1 MTMSKFWRLLQNGS
15 PSRSGKFHR
24 PIAPCANIVRRYW
37 DLRLK
42 WARFRNRI
50 ITMWKGRAPQ
60 RRARMWRIA
69 PSVRAF
75 ARGFA
80 DWRNR
85 PKSWAIMITATIM
98 TMTTIT
104 ITGMGTHI
112 VTNMCTLNIRMR
124 IIRMG
129 PCG

>member
-1 MTMSKFWRLLQNGS
+1 
-15 PSRSGKFHR
+15 
-24 PIAPCANIVRRYW
+24 
-37 DLRLK
+37 
-42 WARFRNRI
+42 
-50 ITMWKGRAPQ
+50 
-60 RRARMWRIA
+60 MWRIA

-124 IIRMG
+124 II
-129 PCG
+129 